1 MSTTRALPPLLARL
15 DLDLVEKFLVA
26 AFMVVLAARLV
37 PVVIATGALPPLF
50 LLISEGV
57 VVLFILLRRP
67 TRDIS
72 RRGQD
77 WLLGLAGTLLPLLAI
92 APQGAPLLPLRIC
105 EAVMIA
111 GFALQLSA
119 KLTLRRSF
127 GVVAANRGVK
137 ASGPYRLV
145 RHPMYAGYATTHIGF
160 LLAGPTLWNLA
171 IYASVLTIAV
181 RRIVAEE
188 RVLRED
194 AAYRALAEKV
204 RYRLLPLVF

>member
-77 WLLGLAGTLLPLLAI
+77 WILGLAGTLLPLLAI
-92 APQGAPLLPLRIC
+92 APQGAPLLPIRIC

-145 RHPMYAGYATTHIGF
+145 RHPMYAGYALTHIGF

-171 IYASVLTIAV
+171 IYATVLTIAV